1 MAGCN
6 TAFCASLLDAVVG
19 LEARRGSS
27 NGIPRRERMK
37 RREKLIKTAV
47 DNETDAELLC
57 SDIVDAIADGDDDDD
72 ENRILVYFQAW
83 TRLAMLTA

>member
-27 NGIPRRERMK
+27 NGMPRRERMK
-37 RREKLIKTAV
+37 RRAKLIKIAV

-57 SDIVDAIADGDDDDD
+57 SDIVDAIADDDDD

-83 TRLAMLTA
+83 MRLAMLTA